1 MKILVLNA
9 GSSSHK
15 SCLYDLEGDQ
25 FGHPSQ
31 PLWEGCIDWTSH
43 QGKAELTITAR
54 GQRFQEVFVADSRQ
68 AAIKS
73 MLSTLC
79 SGAAQVIAQLSDI
92 DVVGHRVVHGGQE
105 YQASTLI
112 TPRVKEAI
120 ERLSVFA
127 PLHNPVNAEGIT
139 IIEQLLPDTPQVA
152 VFDTAFHS
160 QMPRE
165 ACVYPGPYA
174 WFTQGLRR
182 YGFHGISHHYSAQ
195 RTAQILQR
203 DVQALRLITCHLG
216 NGCSVAAIQNGH
228 SIDTTMGFT
237 PLEGLMMGTRSGS
250 IDPGLLLYLLQQQ
263 QYSVEELTHTLN
275 HLSGLKGISGT
286 SSDMR
291 HILQA
296 REAGDEQATLAFSMF
311 IQRLRAAIGAQ
322 MAALGGVDALVFTG
336 GMGERSALVREQTC
350 RAFAFLGLVLDP
362 EKNASPLLD
371 HDIAHPD
378 SSVRVVVI
386 RAEEAW
392 AIASECWQVMARNG
406 ALSISFE

>member
-25 FGHPSQ
+25 FELPSQ
-31 PLWEGCIDWTSH
+31 PLWEGSIDWTKH
-43 QGKAELTITAR
+43 LGMAELTITTR
-54 GQRFQEVFVADSRQ
+54 GQHFQEIFVADSRQ
-68 AAIKS
+68 AAIKY

-79 SGAAQVIAQLSDI
+79 NGTTQVIVQLSDI
-92 DVVGHRVVHGGQE
+92 DVVGHRVVHGGQD
-105 YQASTLI
+105 YQVSTLI
-112 TPRVKEAI
+112 TPVVKEAI

-127 PLHNPVNAEGIT
+127 PLHNPVNVEGIT
-139 IIEQLLPDTPQVA
+139 IVEHLLPDTPQVA

-160 QMPRE
+160 HMPLE
-165 ACVYPGPYA
+165 ACVYPGPYT

-203 DVQALRLITCHLG
+203 DLQSLRLITCHLG
-216 NGCSVAAIQNGH
+216 NGCSVAAIQNGY

-250 IDPGLLLYLLQQQ
+250 IDPGLVLYLLQQQ
-263 QYSVEELTHTLN
+263 HYSVEELAHILN
-275 HLSGLKGISGT
+275 HLSGLKGITGI

-311 IQRLRAAIGAQ
+311 IHRLRAAIGAQ
-322 MAALGGVDALVFTG
+322 LAALGGFDALVFTG
-336 GMGERSALVREQTC
+336 GIGERSALVRQQTC
-350 RAFAFLGLVLDP
+350 LAFAFLGLALEP
-362 EKNASPLLD
+362 EKNASSLLD
-371 HDIAHPD
+371 HDIACTD
-378 SSVRVVVI
+378 STVRVVVVH
-386 RAEEAW
+386 AEEAW
-392 AIASECWQVMARNG
+392 AIAKECWHVMASNG
-406 ALSISFE
+406 AF